1 MLTSRSVSLNVVR
14 ILVGYIMN
22 YCIIRQ
28 YSQPWKMTRDMA
40 WLDLGQ

>member
-1 MLTSRSVSLNVVR
+1 MLTGRSVSLNVMC

-28 YSQPWKMTRDMA
+28 YSQQWKMTGDMA
-40 WLDLGQ
+40 WLDLG